1 MKGHCD
7 KATET
12 SKKKLYSQLK
22 IVFHMAKHDL
32 PSNHF
37 VAQTELLQ
45 ALEAPDFV
53 TTDGIYCHSD
63 SVDDMGRALE
73 HVVVEQIREKKGK
86 TLIVYL
92 KLEIKGKVETCFL
105 GNYDVDSGTAR
116 CIYDRVVAVLR
127 EMDIA
132 LSRVIGLGS
141 DGASVMMGRHGGVG
155 ALFKKANPFCIQVHC
170 VAHRAA
176 LAALDAAK
184 AVENIRAYKNT
195 ISSVYSFYRHSATRT
210 TRLRQLT
217 AALSDEDL
225 VSLKQPCAVR
235 WLSLH
240 RAVEAMKHN
249 WAAVAMELNEEAVG
263 GNTQA
268 QGLLGQIQTYSFI
281 ALTQALADLLPIQFN
296 SIQFKF
302 IFFQKDN
309 VNLSSIR
316 PIVQASVTAFTQ
328 LRDVPGPEE
337 ETFQAG
343 YKDGTYKDVKVTNS
357 SKRSIQAFKK
367 ARERYVQNLIDAL
380 HDRFP
385 EDCMDL
391 LHCLDALLNP
401 SRYPQTHSGNEGYI
415 RNRDVPFRPGN
426 SDVSSGEFPDELGS
440 LINAMVLAPSSAQL
454 SYPAAVSCNK
464 LRELARESHCCSARP
479 AQWILD
485 NTGKACPNPRNA
497 AEAQPA

>member
-1 MKGHCD
+1 MARPRQTSLKSFFQRPDAKEDTESGTPEASDVQSQTALPPPEKKPKCRAYRSEWSD
-7 KATET
+7 KFPWLRCEVVDGNEKNMFCSRCEKAGRRNGFTRG
-12 SKKKLYSQLK
+12 
-22 IVFHMAKHDL
+22 
-32 PSNHF
+32 SNNLRMS
-37 VAQTELLQ
+37 ALIEQ

-53 TTDGIYCHSD
+53 TTDGKYCHSD
-63 SVDDMGRALE
+63 SVDDMEKALE
-73 HVVVEQIREKKGK
+73 HIVVEQIREKLKNSDFIGIIIDETVNITVNK
-86 TLIVYL
+86 KLIIYL

-116 CIYDRVVAVLR
+116 CIYDCVVAVLR

-155 ALFKKANPFCIQVHC
+155 ALFKQANPFSIQVHC

-176 LAALDAAK
+176 LAALDAEK

-195 ISSVYSFYRHSATRT
+195 ISSVLYSFYRHSATRT
-210 TRLRQLT
+210 ARLRQLT
-217 AALSDEDL
+217 AALSDEDM

-249 WAAVAMELNEEAVG
+249 WAAVAMEINEEAVCG

-281 ALTQALADLLPIQFN
+281 ALTHAMADLLPVMTKLN
-296 SIQFKF
+296 LV
-302 IFFQKDN
+302 FQKDN

-316 PIVQASVTAFTQ
+316 PIVQASVAAFTH

-357 SKRSIQAFKK
+357 SDPLIQAFKK
-367 ARERYVQNLIDAL
+367 ARERYVQHLIDAL
-380 HDRFP
+380 LDRFP

-401 SRYPQTHSGNEGYI
+401 SRYPQTHSG
-415 RNRDVPFRPGN
+415 
-426 SDVSSGEFPDELGS
+426 
-440 LINAMVLAPSSAQL
+440 
-454 SYPAAVSCNK
+454 K
-464 LRELARESHCCSARP
+464 
-479 AQWILD
+479 
-485 NTGKACPNPRNA
+485 
-497 AEAQPA
+497 